1 MSQGLL
7 AGKRGLIFG
16 VANDKSIAWA
26 CAQECAAQGAELVF
40 NYLGPLEKRVR
51 DLAGTIP
58 GSDVLECDVTKDEEI
73 VTFFEKIKE
82 KWGTIDFVIH
92 SIAFAERDDLKN
104 PFVQTPR
111 KNFALA
117 MDVSAYSL
125 VALCREAAPLMP
137 NGGSV
142 VAMTYYGAEKVL
154 PNYNMMG
161 VAKAALEAT
170 CRYLANDL
178 GPVGIRVN
186 CVSAGPL
193 RTLSASAIAGMRKM
207 LKANADTAPLRRNT
221 TVEDVA
227 KSTVYLLSDMA
238 SGVTGETHHVDC
250 GYNIMGLTLTGEEA
264 AAE

>member
-1 MSQGLL
+1 M
-7 AGKRGLIFG
+7 
-16 VANDKSIAWA
+16 
-26 CAQECAAQGAELVF
+26 
-40 NYLGPLEKRVR
+40 
-51 DLAGTIP
+51 
-58 GSDVLECDVTKDEEI
+58 
-73 VTFFEKIKE
+73 
-82 KWGTIDFVIH
+82 IH
-92 SIAFAERDDLKN
+92 SVAFAERDDLKN

-125 VALCREAAPLMP
+125 VGLCREAAPLMT

-178 GPVGIRVN
+178 GPVGIRV
-186 CVSAGPL
+186 SAGPL

-207 LKANADTAPLRRNT
+207 LKANADSAPLRRNT

-227 KSTVYLLSDMA
+227 KSTVYLLSDMS
-238 SGVTGETHHVDC
+238 SGVTGEVHHVDC
-250 GYNIMGLTLTGEEA
+250 GYNIMGITITGEET
-264 AAE
+264 AE